1 MNPSMSLPRA
11 PLFLLALAAGTAVPL
26 PAQSPA
32 DRASIEALRDSL
44 GTVQDSAALG
54 RLEAATIAIAK
65 QRRDDPLV
73 HLRLGFIGYR
83 LGELTSGKSHYDDAA
98 GEFEWAAELRPDW
111 PYPWY
116 GVGLSEL
123 ALGESSVL
131 AIENLRQMLGKD
143 YLSKAA
149 RAFARATEVDPSFA
163 SAVVDLANTALI
175 QRIKPRLDVAL
186 TAVRLAAASPAGRH
200 AEVQLVRGRVERE
213 AGEADSALAGF
224 RGYLAVGGDSGVGL
238 LELARTYYF
247 ARRAPDGWRAYFAGA
262 RAATSAPALALYRTD
277 LSWIADSVELAAFDA
292 LPDPTARSRWLEQYW
307 TRRDVAEARDV
318 GERLA
323 EHYRRW
329 FYARR
334 SFRLVSRHRHYDIT
348 EVYRAKQVE
357 FDDRGVIYLRH
368 GEPDRR
374 ARFTC
379 PESDQPNG
387 EGCAA
392 NESWLYRRVAEGGE
406 VGVGGGDPT
415 CPCVARGD
423 VQDYK
428 LIESLVDALGFR
440 RGVQAGSYSDP
451 QVSELYATR
460 DEFGS
465 LYGRVGHSLNAPAGA
480 LAQDRAQGRRSI
492 AVGTTSD
499 SYAQRFDQPLD
510 VVASDFVVGAQDGGG
525 QTLHVVFAVPGDQLT
540 GEPAA
545 GGGEG
550 GGGGLLYPLHFRVV
564 VSDSADRIVAR
575 LDTLRIFGAR
585 QALRQPAYLTGLLA
599 LAVPPGRYRY
609 RLLVTT
615 PDGVAGDLV
624 RQDSLEVAAMSGAG
638 GFAVSDVVVGREGS
652 GLVWVQTGE
661 AGRDTVRLN
670 PLSRFPDGGGSA
682 AELYYEVYGL
692 ARGAVYHTVVRL
704 EREGHRSLFGAI
716 RGLFGGGRAP
726 VLLEFDA
733 AAEGPITRVHRAVA
747 LRDVAKGTYRL
758 SVVISDPASGA
769 SATRTRRFQVVAR

>member
-1 MNPSMSLPRA
+1 MQPSMPRA
-11 PLFLLALAAGTAVPL
+11 LLALLTLAAGTAIRL
-26 PAQSPA
+26 PAQSPP
-32 DRASIEALRDSL
+32 DRAGIEALRDSL
-44 GTVQDSAALG
+44 STVTDSAGLG
-54 RLEAATIAIAK
+54 RLEATTIAVAK

-83 LGELTSGKSHYDDAA
+83 LGELTGGKSHYDAAA

-111 PYPWY
+111 PYTWY
-116 GVGLSEL
+116 GLGLSEL

-149 RAFARATEVDPSFA
+149 RAFAHATEVDPSFA
-163 SAVVDLANTALI
+163 FAVVDLANTALT

-186 TAVRLAAASPAGRH
+186 SAVRLAAASPAGRYGD
-200 AEVQLVRGRVERE
+200 VQLVRGRVERE

-224 RGYLAVGGDSGVGL
+224 RAYLTVGGDSGVGL

-247 ARRAPDGWRAYFAGA
+247 ARRPADGWSTYLAGG
-262 RAATSAPALALYRTD
+262 RAATSAPALTLYRSD
-277 LSWIADSVELAAFDA
+277 LSWIADSAELSAFDG
-292 LPDPTARSRWLEQYW
+292 LPDPSARARWLEAFW
-307 TRRDVAEARDV
+307 SRRDVEEARDV

-374 ARFTC
+374 ARFACQET
-379 PESDQPNG
+379 EQANG

-392 NESWLYRRVAEGGE
+392 NESWLYRRNEKEGG
-406 VGVGGGDPT
+406 DLIFHFA
-415 CPCVARGD
+415 ARGD

-440 RGVQAGSYSDP
+440 RGVQAGTYSDP
-451 QVSELYATR
+451 QVSELYGSR
-460 DEFGS
+460 DEFGG
-465 LYGRVGHSLNAPAGA
+465 LYSRVAHSLNAPGSA
-480 LAQDRAQGRRSI
+480 LAEDRAHGRRSI

-499 SYAQRFDQPLD
+499 TYAQRFEQPLD
-510 VVASDFVVGAQDGGG
+510 VVVSEFVVGADSGGG
-525 QTLHVVFAVPGDQLT
+525 RGGQMLHVVFAVPGERLT
-540 GEPAA
+540 GEP
-545 GGGEG
+545 
-550 GGGGLLYPLHFRVV
+550 GGGGLLYPLHFRIV
-564 VSDSADRIVAR
+564 VSDAGDRVVAR
-575 LDTLRIFGAR
+575 LDTLRVFGAR
-585 QALRQPAYLTGLLA
+585 QALRQPAYLTGRLA

-615 PDGVAGDLV
+615 PDGTAGDLV
-624 RQDSLEVAAMSGAG
+624 RQDSLDVEALGGG

-652 GLVWVQTGE
+652 GLVWMS
-661 AGRDTVRLN
+661 AADDTVRLN
-670 PLSRFPDGGGSA
+670 PLSRFPEGSA

-692 ARGAVYHTVVRL
+692 TRGAPYHTVVRL
-704 EREGHRSLFGAI
+704 EREGRRSLFGAI
-716 RGLFGGGRAP
+716 RGLFGGGRAA

-733 AAEGPITRVHRAVA
+733 ASEGAVTRVHRAVA
-747 LRDVAKGTYRL
+747 LKDVAKGTYRL
-758 SVVISDPASGA
+758 TVVITDPASGVT
-769 SATRTRRFQVVAR
+769 ATRTRRFQVVAR

>member
-1 MNPSMSLPRA
+1 MPVSRA
-11 PLFLLALAAGTAVPL
+11 PLVLLAFVAGTALAL

-32 DRASIEALRDSL
+32 DRASLEAVRDSL
-44 GTVQDSAALG
+44 STAQDSASLKG
-54 RLEAATIAIAK
+54 LEAATIAVAK
-65 QRRDDPLV
+65 QRREDPLV

-83 LGELTSGKSHYDDAA
+83 LGEVTGGKSHYDDAA

-116 GVGLSEL
+116 GLGLAEL

-131 AIENLRQMLGKD
+131 AIESIRQMLGKD

-149 RAFARATEVDPSFA
+149 RAFAHATEVDPSFA
-163 SAVVDLANTALI
+163 FAVVDLANTALA
-175 QRIKPRLDVAL
+175 QRIRPRLDVAL
-186 TAVRLAAASPAGRH
+186 SAVRLAAASPAGRH
-200 AEVQLVRGRVERE
+200 ADVQLVRGRVERE

-224 RGYLAVGGDSGVGL
+224 RAYLAVGGDTGVGM

-247 ARRAPDGWRAYFAGA
+247 ARRASDGWSAYLAGA
-262 RAATSAPALALYRTD
+262 RGATSASALTLYRSD
-277 LSWIADSVELAAFDA
+277 LSWIADSAELGAFDA
-292 LPDPTARSRWLEQYW
+292 LPDPPARARWLEAFW
-307 TRRDVAEARDV
+307 TRRDVVEARDV

-374 ARFTC
+374 ARFVC
-379 PESDQPNG
+379 QEVEQANG

-392 NESWLYRRVAEGGE
+392 NESWLYRREEKEGGDL
-406 VGVGGGDPT
+406 VFHFA
-415 CPCVARGD
+415 ARGD

-440 RGVQAGSYSDP
+440 RGVQAGAYSDP
-451 QVSELYATR
+451 QVSELYASR
-460 DEFGS
+460 DEFGA
-465 LYGRVGHSLNAPAGA
+465 LYARVAHSLNAPASA
-480 LAQDRAQGRRSI
+480 LAEDRAHGRRSI

-499 SYAQRFDQPLD
+499 SYVQRFEQPLD
-510 VVASDFVVGAQDGGG
+510 VVASEFVVGTGAESGGGG
-525 QTLHVVFAVPGDQLT
+525 QMLHVVFAVPGDRLT
-540 GEPAA
+540 GEPAQGS
-545 GGGEG
+545 GGGF
-550 GGGGLLYPLHFRVV
+550 LYALHLRVV
-564 VSDSADRIVAR
+564 VSDSGDHIVAR

-585 QALRQPAYLTGLLA
+585 QPLRAPAYLTGRLA
-599 LAVPPGRYRY
+599 LPVPAGRYRY

-615 PDGVAGDLV
+615 PDGGAGDLV
-624 RQDSLEVAAMSGAG
+624 RLDSLDVRALGGA

-652 GLVWVQTGE
+652 GLVWIS
-661 AGRDTVRLN
+661 AGADTVPLN
-670 PLSRFPDGGGSA
+670 PLSRFPEGSA
-682 AELYYEVYGL
+682 AALYYEVYGL
-692 ARGAVYHTVVRL
+692 ARGAPYHTVVRL
-704 EREGHRSLFGAI
+704 EREGRRSIFGAI
-716 RGLFGGGRAP
+716 RGLFGGGRAA

-733 AAEGPITRVHRAVA
+733 TSEGRVTRVHREVA
-747 LRDVAKGTYRL
+747 LEGVANGSYRL
-758 SVVISDPASGA
+758 TVVISDPASGV
-769 SATRTRRFQVVAR
+769 SATRTRRFQVVPR

>member
-1 MNPSMSLPRA
+1 MSRA
-11 PLFLLALAAGTAVPL
+11 LLFLLALAAGAAPPLPL

-32 DRASIEALRDSL
+32 DRAGIEALRDSL
-44 GTVQDSAALG
+44 AAAQDSAALG

-83 LGELTSGKSHYDDAA
+83 LGELTGGKAHYDDAA

-111 PYPWY
+111 PYAWY
-116 GVGLSEL
+116 GLGLAEL

-131 AIENLRQMLGKD
+131 AVENLRQMLGKD

-163 SAVVDLANTALI
+163 SAVVDLANTALT
-175 QRIKPRLDVAL
+175 QRIRPRLDVAL
-186 TAVRLAAASPAGRH
+186 TAVRLAAASPAGRY

-247 ARRAPDGWRAYFAGA
+247 ARRAPDGWRAYLAGG
-262 RAATSAPALALYRTD
+262 RAATSAPALTLYRTD
-277 LSWIADSVELAAFDA
+277 LSWIADSVELGAFDA
-292 LPDPTARSRWLEQYW
+292 LPDPGARARWLEAFW
-307 TRRDVAEARDV
+307 TRRDVGEAREV

-357 FDDRGVIYLRH
+357 FDDRGLIYLRH

-374 ARFTC
+374 ARL
-379 PESDQPNG
+379 PVRDSLQP
-387 EGCAA
+387 
-392 NESWLYRRVAEGGE
+392 NESWLYRRPA
-406 VGVGGGDPT
+406 GDLIFHF
-415 CPCVARGD
+415 VARDD
-423 VQDYK
+423 VSDFK
-428 LIESLVDALGFR
+428 LVESLADVLGFGR
-440 RGVQAGSYSDP
+440 AVRAASFSDP
-451 QVSELYATR
+451 EVTELYASR
-460 DEFGS
+460 DEFGP
-465 LYGRVGHSLNAPAGA
+465 LYARVGRSQRAPGGA
-480 LAQDRAQGRRSI
+480 LAEDRAQGRRSI
-492 AVGTTSD
+492 ALGTTSD
-499 SYAQRFDQPLD
+499 SYVQRFDEPLE
-510 VVASDFVVGAQDGGG
+510 VVASEFVVGAASEGGG
-525 QTLHVVFAVPGDQLT
+525 QTLHVVFAVPGDRLT
-540 GEPAA
+540 AEP
-545 GGGEG
+545 G
-550 GGGGLLYPLHFRVV
+550 GGGGGVLYPLHFRII
-564 VSDSADRIVAR
+564 VSDFADRVVAR
-575 LDTLRIFGAR
+575 LDTLRVFGAR
-585 QALRQPAYLTGLLA
+585 QALRPPAYLTGRLA
-599 LAVPPGRYRY
+599 LPIPAGRYRY

-624 RQDSLEVAAMSGAG
+624 RRDSLEVSPLSGA

-652 GLVWVQTGE
+652 GLVWVQPGE
-661 AGRDTVRLN
+661 GGGGDTVRLN
-670 PLSRFPDGGGSA
+670 PLSRFPEGSA

-692 ARGAVYHTVVRL
+692 PRGTPYHTVVRL
-704 EREGHRSLFGAI
+704 EREDRRSLFGAI
-716 RGLFGGGRAP
+716 RRLFGGGRAP

-733 AAEGPITRVHRAVA
+733 AAEGPVTRVHRGVA
-747 LRDVAKGTYRL
+747 LRDVAKGTYQL
-758 SVVISDPASGA
+758 TVVISDPASGV

>member
-1 MNPSMSLPRA
+1 MQTSMSFPRSLLLLLPLA
-11 PLFLLALAAGTAVPL
+11 TPLA
-26 PAQSPA
+26 AQSPA
-32 DRASIEALRDSL
+32 DRAGIEALRDSL
-44 GTVQDSAALG
+44 AAVADSAGLRG
-54 RLEAATIAIAK
+54 LEATTIALAR
-65 QRRDDPLV
+65 QRRDDPLLHV
-73 HLRLGFIGYR
+73 RLGFIGFR

-116 GVGLSEL
+116 GLGLAEL
-123 ALGESSVL
+123 AMGESSML
-131 AIENLRQMLGKD
+131 AVENLRQMLGKD

-149 RAFARATEVDPSFA
+149 RAFAHATELDPSFA
-163 SAVVDLANTALI
+163 SAVVDLANTALT

-186 TAVRLAAASPAGRH
+186 SAVRLAAASPAGRH

-224 RGYLAVGGDSGVGL
+224 RAYLAVGGDSGVGL
-238 LELARTYYF
+238 LELARTLYF
-247 ARRAPDGWRAYFAGA
+247 ARRAPDGWAAYLAGA
-262 RAATSAPALALYRTD
+262 RAATSAPALTSYRAD
-277 LSWIADSVELAAFDA
+277 LSWIADSAELGAFDA
-292 LPDPTARSRWLEQYW
+292 LPDPGARARWLEQFW
-307 TRRDVAEARDV
+307 TRRDVVEARDA

-348 EVYRAKQVE
+348 EVYRGKQVE

-379 PESDQPNG
+379 TQLDDPNG

-392 NESWLYRRVAEGGE
+392 NESWLYRRK
-406 VGVGGGDPT
+406 GDAGDLIFHFA
-415 CPCVARGD
+415 ARGD

-440 RGVQAGSYSDP
+440 NAVRAGAFSDP

-460 DEFGS
+460 EEFGP
-465 LYGRVGHSLNAPAGA
+465 LYGRVGHSLNAPGNA

-510 VVASDFVVGAQDGGG
+510 VVASEFVVGADSGGG
-525 QTLHVVFAVPGDQLT
+525 QMLHVVFAVPGERLS
-540 GEPAA
+540 GEP
-545 GGGEG
+545 
-550 GGGGLLYPLHFRVV
+550 GGGGLLYPVHFRVI
-564 VSDSADRIVAR
+564 VSDSADRVVAR
-575 LDTLRIFGAR
+575 LDTLRVFGAR
-585 QALRQPAYLTGLLA
+585 QPLRQPAYLTGRLA
-599 LAVPPGRYRY
+599 LPVPPGRYRY

-615 PDGVAGDLV
+615 PDGTAGDLV
-624 RQDSLEVAAMSGAG
+624 RQDSLEVHALAAGR
-638 GFAVSDVVVGREGS
+638 FAVSDVVVGREGS
-652 GLVWVQTGE
+652 GLVWVS
-661 AGRDTVRLN
+661 AGSDTVRLN
-670 PLSRFPDGGGSA
+670 PLSRFPEGSA

-692 ARGAVYHTVVRL
+692 ARGAPYHTVVRL
-704 EREGHRSLFGAI
+704 EREGGRSLFGAI
-716 RGLFGGGRAP
+716 RGLFGGGGAA

-733 AAEGPITRVHRAVA
+733 AAEGAVTRVHRGVA
-747 LRDVAKGTYRL
+747 LQGVGKGTYRL
-758 SVVISDPASGA
+758 TVVITDPTSGV

>member
-1 MNPSMSLPRA
+1 MNPSMSRA
-11 PLFLLALAAGTAVPL
+11 LLFLLTLASPL
-26 PAQSPA
+26 AAQSPV
-32 DRASIEALRDSL
+32 DRAGIEALRDSL
-44 GTVQDSAALG
+44 GSVQDSVALH
-54 RLEAATIAIAK
+54 RLEAATILVAK
-65 QRRDDPLV
+65 LRRDDPLM

-83 LGELTSGKSHYDDAA
+83 LGELTGAKSHYDDAA

-116 GVGLSEL
+116 GLGLSEL

-131 AIENLRQMLGKD
+131 AVENLRQMLGKD
-143 YLSKAA
+143 HLSKAA
-149 RAFARATEVDPSFA
+149 RAFARATEVDPSFV
-163 SAVVDLANTALI
+163 SAGVDLANTALS
-175 QRIKPRLDVAL
+175 QRTRARLDVAL
-186 TAVRLAAASPAGRH
+186 SAVRLAAASPAGRH

-213 AGEADSALAGF
+213 AGEVDSALAGF

-247 ARRAPDGWRAYFAGA
+247 GRRAPDGWSAYMAGA
-262 RAATSAPALALYRTD
+262 RAATSARALTLYRSD
-277 LSWIADSVELAAFDA
+277 LSWIADSAELAAFDA
-292 LPDPTARSRWLEQYW
+292 LPDPSTRGRWLEAFW
-307 TRRDVAEARDV
+307 GRRDVVEARDV

-348 EVYRAKQVE
+348 EVYRTKQVE

-374 ARFTC
+374 ARFIC
-379 PESDQPNG
+379 SEAEGPNG

-392 NESWLYRRVAEGGE
+392 NESWLYRRKEG
-406 VGVGGGDPT
+406 DLIFHFA
-415 CPCVARGD
+415 ARGD

-440 RGVQAGSYSDP
+440 RAVRAGAFSDP
-451 QVSELYATR
+451 EVSQLYATR
-460 DEFGS
+460 DEFGP
-465 LYGRVGHSLNAPAGA
+465 LYGRVGRTLNAPGSA

-499 SYAQRFDQPLD
+499 SYAQRFDEPLE
-510 VVASDFVVGAQDGGG
+510 VVASAFVVGAESGEGGGG
-525 QTLHVVFAVPGDQLT
+525 QMLHVVFAVPGDRLT
-540 GEPAA
+540 GEP
-545 GGGEG
+545 

-575 LDTLRIFGAR
+575 LDTLRVFGAR
-585 QALRQPAYLTGLLA
+585 QALRRPAYLTGLLA
-599 LAVPPGRYRY
+599 LPLPPGDYRY

-615 PDGVAGDLV
+615 PDGAAGDLV
-624 RQDSLEVAAMSGAG
+624 RQDSLAVSVLDGAA
-638 GFAVSDVVVGREGS
+638 FAVSDVVVGREGS
-652 GLVWVQTGE
+652 GLVWLQ
-661 AGRDTVRLN
+661 ASDTVRLN
-670 PLSRFPDGGGSA
+670 PLSRFPEGSA

-692 ARGAVYHTVVRL
+692 ARGAPYHTVVRL
-704 EREGHRSLFGAI
+704 EREGHRSLFGVI
-716 RGLFGGGRAP
+716 RGLFGRGPAP

-733 AAEGPITRVHRAVA
+733 AAEGRVTRVHRAVA
-747 LRDVAKGTYRL
+747 LRDVAKGNYRL
-758 SVVISDPASGA
+758 TVVISDPASGV
-769 SATRTRRFQVVAR
+769 SVTRSRRFQVVAR